1 MWTLDETIGW
11 VLDQTGQTDGSQYFR
26 IGLGYSSHADWCAAY
41 DSAIKVK
48 GNLDCPYFPC
58 AVAFDK
64 RDLKV
69 IGDRW
74 VEPRDLQVGD
84 FIGFDWD
91 GGGQRGGDHAG
102 FVVKRY
108 GPGDYQTSEGNC
120 GGAVRLKHR
129 TIENCRTYNEDGSL
143 RGMGI
148 IGGIRPKYRDGKHS
162 DKLVVD
168 GIFGVN
174 TCKALQRALQS
185 HGYYRGYLVDGN
197 WGYYSKL
204 ALQQYLRKLGYYT
217 SYWLLDGW
225 FGTASVKALQTYL
238 RALGYYGS
246 GYLIDGDWGK
256 YTTIALQKA
265 LNAGKF

>member
-26 IGLGYSSHADWCAAY
+26 IGLGYTSYADWCAAY

-48 GNLDCPYFPC
+48 GNLDCPYFSC

-64 RDLKV
+64 RDMKV
-69 IGDRW
+69 IGNRW
-74 VEPRDLQVGD
+74 VEPRDMQPGD

-91 GGGQRGGDHAG
+91 GGGQRGGDHVG

-129 TIENCRTYNEDGSL
+129 TIENCRTYNKDGSL

-148 IGGIRPKYRDGKHS
+148 IGGIRPKYKEEPKLKGLPLLKKG
-162 DKLVVD
+162 DKGFAV
-168 GIFGVN
+168 GV
-174 TCKALQRALQS
+174 LQRLLIL
-185 HGYYRGYLVDGN
+185 RGVATFNNPDEV
-197 WGYYSKL
+197 
-204 ALQQYLRKLGYYT
+204 
-217 SYWLLDGW
+217 
-225 FGTASVKALQTYL
+225 FGDKTEASVKSFQKLVGIYPDGKVGAKTWPALT
-238 RALGYYGS
+238 S
-246 GYLIDGDWGK
+246 K
-256 YTTIALQKA
+256 
-265 LNAGKF
+265 

>member
-1 MWTLDETIGW
+1 MWTLDETIDW

-26 IGLGYSSHADWCAAY
+26 IGLGYSSYADWCAAY

-48 GNLDCPYFPC
+48 GGLDCPYFPC

-64 RDLKV
+64 RDIAK

-91 GGGQRGGDHAG
+91 GGGQKGGDHVG

-120 GGAVRLKHR
+120 GSAVMLKHR
-129 TIENCRTYNEDGSL
+129 TIENCRTYNKDGSL
-143 RGMGI
+143 KGMGI
-148 IGGIRPKYRDGKHS
+148 IGGIRPKYRSGQSGK
-162 DKLVVD
+162 LYVD

-174 TCKALQRALQS
+174 TCKALQRSLQS
-185 HGYYRGYLVDGN
+185 HGYYKGYLIDGD
-197 WGYYSKL
+197 WGHYSKL
-204 ALQQYLRKLGYYT
+204 ALQQYLRAKGYYT
-217 SYWLLDGW
+217 NYYLIDGW
-225 FGTASVKALQTYL
+225 FGVASVKALQTYL
-238 RALGYYGS
+238 RKLGYYTAD
-246 GYLIDGDWGK
+246 YLIDGDWGK
-256 YTTIALQKA
+256 YTTIALQNA